1 LPKGAQV
8 VGSAQGGEM
17 MQKCTQCKAMAHYDC
32 DLCPKCETIMVL
44 KRKIA
49 ELQDELAKLEPKT
62 GSK

>member
-1 LPKGAQV
+1 
-8 VGSAQGGEM
+8 M